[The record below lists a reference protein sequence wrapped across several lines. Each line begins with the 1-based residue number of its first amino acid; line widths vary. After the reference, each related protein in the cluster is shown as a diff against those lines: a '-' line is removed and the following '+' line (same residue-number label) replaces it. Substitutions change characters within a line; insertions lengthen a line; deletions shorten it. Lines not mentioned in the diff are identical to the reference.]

1 MASPGCVLRVSGVNL
16 DPDDVLRRT
25 SLQAVSVWNNG
36 DKRADRVCAGS
47 GFVLNISNRALL
59 DQQIEDSIQF
69 INARRLALQ
78 SLRNAPAID
87 DIRLDFV
94 LARQLPPHLHARSI
108 DIWCAAASTGQE
120 PYTIAMILKDAFP
133 NSTGGAF
140 AFSAPTSH
148 PLRSKRHTKA
158 SIRKWKWAAVCLRNT
173 S

>member
-87 DIRLDFV
+87 DIRLDF
-94 LARQLPPHLHARSI
+94 
-108 DIWCAAASTGQE
+108 G
-120 PYTIAMILKDAFP
+120 IA
-133 NSTGGAF
+133 
-140 AFSAPTSH
+140 
-148 PLRSKRHTKA
+148 LRE
-158 SIRKWKWAAVCLRNT
+158 AAVQSNT
-173 S
+173 FPSLLVRLAGEFDIALELSQYPPDDILSP